1 MTIRNYKT
9 DHITLLLISI
19 LFGVLVLQTSV
30 VAKEDEIID
39 IVFDLDWTLVCE
51 LEDGSH
57 AHGNI
62 LDISRKKYRIANWA
76 EEMLVL
82 LASRPNVRLSFYSGG
97 DQIRNLEILKE
108 IILPEKNISVFDLAY
123 KILSKDD
130 MDEVSQEKTLRF
142 SQRYKKNAAKINSN
156 LNNVIIIDDVSDFT
170 LASQKQ
176 NLLWLGPTFNH
187 YDSYE
192 LVKKARKLDPT
203 NKYIPKNQAQ
213 WKLNQD
219 RLLVIYGI
227 LDEALEKTQKNGTPF
242 VQNVQTI
249 AKKYKLDHT
258 AYNSEITKV
267 IKKYKLML
275 KSSGS
280 LLQACLK
287 ALN

>member
-156 LNNVIIIDDVSDFT
+156 LNNVIIIDDVS
-170 LASQKQ
+170 
-176 NLLWLGPTFNH
+176 
-187 YDSYE
+187 
-192 LVKKARKLDPT
+192 
-203 NKYIPKNQAQ
+203 
-213 WKLNQD
+213 
-219 RLLVIYGI
+219 
-227 LDEALEKTQKNGTPF
+227 
-242 VQNVQTI
+242 
-249 AKKYKLDHT
+249 
-258 AYNSEITKV
+258 
-267 IKKYKLML
+267 
-275 KSSGS
+275 
-280 LLQACLK
+280 
-287 ALN
+287 